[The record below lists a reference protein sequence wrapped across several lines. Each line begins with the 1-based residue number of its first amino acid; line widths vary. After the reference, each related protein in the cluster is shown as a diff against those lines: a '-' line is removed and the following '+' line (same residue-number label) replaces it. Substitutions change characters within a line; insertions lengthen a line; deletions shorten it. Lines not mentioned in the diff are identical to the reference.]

1 MARKAKIK
9 TTKSGVTDST
19 SLNKEVRQIVP
30 KELEFAPPVPPPPG
44 ILFFPPVQIEFDKN
58 AYRAI
63 MRALE
68 ESVEDDLEAMLDKA
82 FAGVARDLK
91 AALDKAMES
100 PVWRWSGGGSRDI
113 VDTGSLK
120 DSGLVK
126 IDRNGVSVSY
136 SSPYAGIVHDGGYIQ
151 PYGNPNA
158 RPVYYPKRPWI
169 RATLLGGGPT
179 PQFDFSAS
187 VMRNL

>member
-9 TTKSGVTDST
+9 TTKSGVTDSS
-19 SLNKEVRQIVP
+19 SLNKEVRRIIP
-30 KELEFAPPVPPPPG
+30 EELEFAPPVPPAPG
-44 ILFFPPVQIEFDKN
+44 VLLFPMVKIELDQN
-58 AYRAI
+58 AYKAV
-63 MRALE
+63 MKALE
-68 ESVEDDLEAMLDKA
+68 ESVEDDLEGMLDKA

-91 AALDKAMES
+91 KALDDAMES
-100 PVWRWSGGGSRDI
+100 PVWKWSSGGSRDI

-120 DSGLVK
+120 DSGSVI

>member
-68 ESVEDDLEAMLDKA
+68 ESVEDDLEI
-82 FAGVARDLK
+82 GV
-91 AALDKAMES
+91 
-100 PVWRWSGGGSRDI
+100 V
-113 VDTGSLK
+113 TGSDFLGK
-120 DSGLVK
+120 KVE
-126 IDRNGVSVSY
+126 VFSVV
-136 SSPYAGIVHDGGYIQ
+136 PDLFWGCGFEF
-151 PYGNPNA
+151 
-158 RPVYYPKRPWI
+158 
-169 RATLLGGGPT
+169 L
-179 PQFDFSAS
+179 
-187 VMRNL
+187 

>member
-9 TTKSGVTDST
+9 TTRSGVTDSA
-19 SLNKEVRQIVP
+19 SLNKEVREIIP
-30 KELEFAPPVPPPPG
+30 KELDFVPPTPPPPAV
-44 ILFFPPVQIEFDKN
+44 LFFPPVQIEFDEKAYN
-58 AYRAI
+58 AVI
-63 MRALE
+63 KALE
-68 ESVEDDLEAMLDKA
+68 ESVEEDLEAMLDKA
-82 FAGVARDLK
+82 FAGVARELK
-91 AALDKAMES
+91 VALDDAMES
-100 PVWRWSGGGSRDI
+100 PVWNWSSGGSRDI

-120 DSGLVK
+120 SSGLVV

-158 RPVYYPKRPWI
+158 RPIYYPKRPWI

-179 PQFDFSAS
+179 PQFDFGAS
-187 VMRNL
+187 IMRNL